1 MRHGAS
7 GAVPRGR
14 RAGCQGPS
22 ASRPTSRL
30 RSIVGRRQARE
41 LTYEPDTGRYEA
53 TIDIDRVADVLG
65 GHVVSNAFGRALVI
79 DRRYESDRYHG
90 TRRIGECELQGEDG
104 SAAARSEPGH
114 AGAHRQ

>member
-1 MRHGAS
+1 MDL
-7 GAVPRGR
+7 
-14 RAGCQGPS
+14 
-22 ASRPTSRL
+22 TSRL
-30 RSIVGRRQARE
+30 RSIVRPSNGPARE

-104 SAAARSEPGH
+104 LRLLDPNLVS
-114 AGAHRQ
+114 AGAHRK